1 MAKDPAARYESA
13 QVLHADLLGLK
24 QELEGP
30 EAVSRPVSTAS
41 SPTNASRRSVRFKA
55 LIAAAV
61 VAALLAA
68 WFGPGLF
75 RRGQHV
81 PPPEAVVWYNRGT
94 SAIREGAY
102 FQASKAL
109 DRALEID
116 NSFALARAR
125 RAEAYAEIELT
136 DRARE
141 ELLQAMALLPD
152 RSSLSDA
159 ESMYLD
165 AVAATLSRNF
175 KTAIDKYSQIVDA
188 VRDEE
193 KSAAYVDLGRAYEKD
208 ENLDK
213 AIESYGRA
221 TQLDPQS
228 AAGFLR
234 SGILYGRRRELLHG
248 ERRILEGA
256 GHLSGHVE
264 PGRAGRGLLP
274 TRIVAGPDQETA
286 RSQRAAGTIS
296 GDVTKFVQ

>member
-1 MAKDPAARYESA
+1 M
-13 QVLHADLLGLK
+13 
-24 QELEGP
+24 
-30 EAVSRPVSTAS
+30 
-41 SPTNASRRSVRFKA
+41 
-55 LIAAAV
+55 
-61 VAALLAA
+61 
-68 WFGPGLF
+68 
-75 RRGQHV
+75 

-109 DRALEID
+109 ERALEID
-116 NSFALARAR
+116 NAFALARAR
-125 RAEAYAEIELT
+125 RSEAYAEIELT

-175 KTAIDKYSQIVDA
+175 KTAIDKYSKIVDSVGDA
-188 VRDEE
+188 E
-193 KSAAYVDLGRAYEKD
+193 KPAAYVDLGRAYEKD

-213 AIESYGRA
+213 AIESYAKA

-228 AAGFLR
+228 
-234 SGILYGRRRELLHG
+234 GRRIPPLRHSLWPSPGARQG

-264 PGRAGRGLLP
+264 PGRTGRGVLP
-274 TRIVAGPDQETA
+274 ARIVAGQDQETA
-286 RSQRAAGTIS
+286 
-296 GDVTKFVQ
+296 

>member
-1 MAKDPAARYESA
+1 MA
-13 QVLHADLLGLK
+13 
-24 QELEGP
+24 
-30 EAVSRPVSTAS
+30 T
-41 SPTNASRRSVRFKA
+41 
-55 LIAAAV
+55 
-61 VAALLAA
+61 LLAV
-68 WFGPGLF
+68 WFAPALF
-75 RRGQHV
+75 RRGRHE

-109 DRALEID
+109 ERALEID

-125 RAEAYAEIELT
+125 QSEAYAEIELT

-152 RSSLSDA
+152 RSTLSDA
-159 ESMYLD
+159 ESLYLD
-165 AVAATLSRNF
+165 AVAATLNRNF
-175 KTAIDKYSQIVDA
+175 KTAIDKYSKIVDA
-188 VRDEE
+188 VRDVD

-213 AIESYGRA
+213 AIESYVRA

-228 AAGFLR
+228 AAGIPPFRHSLWP
-234 SGILYGRRRELLHG
+234 SPGTLKG
-248 ERRILEGA
+248 ERRVLEGA

-274 TRIVAGPDQETA
+274 ARIVAGPDQETA